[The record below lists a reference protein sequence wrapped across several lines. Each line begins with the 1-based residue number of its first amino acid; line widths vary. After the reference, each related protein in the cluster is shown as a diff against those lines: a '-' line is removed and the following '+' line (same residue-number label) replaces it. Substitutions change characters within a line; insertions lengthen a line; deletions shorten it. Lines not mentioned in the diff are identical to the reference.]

1 MQLKS
6 SFRFCT
12 QIILHSDVACKWIS
26 FCMQMSLSQENHL
39 NFSVR
44 FKQFLH
50 ILDNLPAL
58 LPHPAFRQFSEQAR
72 SNHRSNTTCLLP
84 FYLFVFV
91 ILILIAVPAC
101 TRSERNKRTSTSIS
115 HHQNRAK
122 YTHTLT
128 PTPKGKNK
136 KQAQMN
142 VRAPFSNPAPL
153 ALLSILH
160 PDDWHRELPG
170 LRRVAFGEIFGEIF
184 WFARVTLFICTDFLA
199 TWKSPL

>member
-72 SNHRSNTTCLLP
+72 SMQSSIEHYLPLLP

-91 ILILIAVPAC
+91 ILILIAVPAAC

-115 HHQNRAK
+115 HHQNGAK

-160 PDDWHRELPG
+160 PERLAS
-170 LRRVAFGEIFGEIF
+170 RASR
-184 WFARVTLFICTDFLA
+184 FA
-199 TWKSPL
+199 